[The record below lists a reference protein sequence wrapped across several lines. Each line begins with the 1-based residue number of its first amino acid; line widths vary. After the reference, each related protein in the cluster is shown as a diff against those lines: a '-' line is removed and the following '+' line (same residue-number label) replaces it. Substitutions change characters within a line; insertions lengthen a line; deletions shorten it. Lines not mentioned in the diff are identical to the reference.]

1 MLNRSLILGLLLTAP
16 FLQAQSSFAPSA
28 PLDIPLVLSGT
39 FAELRGNHFHGGI
52 DIKTQG
58 RSGLR
63 IDAVADGYVSRVAVK
78 PIRVRKC
85 TLSAASRR
93 LYHRLRPLK
102 CLLSGIG
109 TMGGRPTARP
119 QQERRQP
126 LPFARAV
133 QGHPWP
139 TSRFQRQ
146 HRRLFRS
153 APAL

>member
-63 IDAVADGYVSRVAVK
+63 IGAVADGYVSRVAVS
-78 PIRVRKC
+78 PYGYGNALYVQ
-85 TLSAASRR
+85 ASRR

-133 QGHPWP
+133 QESPE
-139 TSRFQRQ
+139 
-146 HRRLFRS
+146 
-153 APAL
+153 AN